1 MAQDKI
7 KQKDAVKQA
16 QVVDMDEHQKTK
28 EPRKLEMFLVTLP
41 TAVKKFADTPDM
53 KKSDRKYKDPSE
65 EPYGMIFALVDQS
78 IKLYVA
84 QLSPSRIEEYLM
96 DTSDNFVAFLFS
108 MFVAHFGGR
117 GNRANWVA
125 AGCFLTGIAA
135 IVFAV
140 PFLNFEIIKL
150 SVVKEE
156 LCEEGKL
163 PKVCEP
169 TVLPHKSICIFIFI
183 FGQCLHGIA
192 GLPLYIL
199 ATSFIFDHV
208 PTNSSGLYIA
218 LVDAALGVGYCLGFI
233 GGMLNFKMSAQ
244 EVMQA
249 VGHRQRIRIL
259 QRGWWRTFIFVAVFA
274 FCTTLPLL
282 GFPSSLP
289 GARQIRL
296 EKSQEPPTFDR
307 RLKNKEIKNN
317 LKSVLHATWIYHRGH
332 LTILSQTCSTSLGGI
347 CCSTT
352 GKAIDGDLQKLT
364 QCLIRNPLVLS
375 QVVCKFT
382 EFTTFKSSAVFLPQ
396 YLQTRFLI
404 RPSSASMLTG
414 VFILPGSIF
423 GHFFGGFIVHRM
435 QMNNK
440 NKLKFLVVASFVSI
454 VLFLLTFFVE
464 CEISKFAGINDDYDR
479 LGIIGN
485 LTAPCNV
492 PCGCTTSEYN
502 PVCGRDETQYFS
514 PCFAGCK
521 ATKKLR
527 KEKTYYNCSCIKEGL
542 TTADNEGQYIDAV
555 SGTCNT
561 RCLTLPLFFA
571 FYFTATFLSSFCSIP
586 SALIVIQSV
595 PTSWNSMSL
604 GLMSTVWRFTG
615 SVPAPILFAATSD
628 FTCQFWGINECGE
641 KVRCWIYNTENLVY
655 TFKTVWINMQILSGL
670 SCLYGVY
677 RHDYVVKGD
686 GKKAEEKTGQ
696 SVMF

>member
-1 MAQDKI
+1 
-7 KQKDAVKQA
+7 
-16 QVVDMDEHQKTK
+16 
-28 EPRKLEMFLVTLP
+28 
-41 TAVKKFADTPDM
+41 
-53 KKSDRKYKDPSE
+53 
-65 EPYGMIFALVDQS
+65 MIFALVDQS
-78 IKLYVA
+78 LKLYVS
-84 QLSPSRIEEYLM
+84 QLSPSQTEEYLM
-96 DTSDNFVAFLFS
+96 DSSDYFVAFLFS

-140 PFLNFEIIKL
+140 PFLNFEIMKL
-150 SVVKEE
+150 NVVKEE
-156 LCEEGKL
+156 LCEEGKI
-163 PKVCEP
+163 PKACEP
-169 TVLPHKSICIFIFI
+169 TVMPHKSICIFIFI
-183 FGQCLHGIA
+183 FGQCIHGIA

-233 GGMLNFKMSAQ
+233 GGMLNFKMSVQ
-244 EVMQA
+244 EAMQA

-259 QRGWWRTFIFVAVFA
+259 QRGWWRNFIIVAVFA

-282 GFPSSLP
+282 GFPPSLP

-296 EKSQEPPTFDR
+296 AKSQESPTFDR

-317 LKSVLHATWIYHRGH
+317 LKSVLHATW
-332 LTILSQTCSTSLGGI
+332 
-347 CCSTT
+347 
-352 GKAIDGDLQKLT
+352 
-364 QCLIRNPLVLS
+364 CLIRNPLVLS

-382 EFTTFKSSAVFLPQ
+382 EFATFKSSAVFLPQ

-414 VFILPGSIF
+414 VFILPGNIF
-423 GHFFGGFIVHRM
+423 GHFLGGFIVHRM

-440 NKLKFLVVASFVSI
+440 NKLKFLVVVSFVSI

-485 LTAPCNV
+485 LTAPCNA

-514 PCFAGCK
+514 PCFAGCR

-571 FYFTATFLSSFCSIP
+571 FYFTATIFSSFCSIP
-586 SALIVIQSV
+586 STLIVIQSV

-615 SVPAPILFAATSD
+615 SVPAPIFFAATSD
-628 FTCQFWGINECGE
+628 FTCQFWDINECGE
-641 KVRCWIYNTENLVY
+641 KVHCWIYNTENLVY
-655 TFKTVWINMQILSGL
+655 TFKTIWINMQILSGL

-677 RHDYVVKGD
+677 RHDYVVKGN
-686 GKKAEEKTGQ
+686 GEKAEEK
-696 SVMF
+696 

>member
-1 MAQDKI
+1 MAQDKK

-16 QVVDMDEHQKTK
+16 QVVDVDEHQKTK
-28 EPRKLEMFLVTLP
+28 EPRKIETYLVTLP
-41 TAVKKFADTPDM
+41 TAVKKFTDTPDM
-53 KKSDRKYKDPSE
+53 KKSDRKYNDFLE
-65 EPYGMIFALVDQS
+65 GPYGLGPLVFPCLQRFNNVNSFLTLSFLAVMAHSMIFALVDQS
-78 IKLYVA
+78 LKLYVS
-84 QLSPSRIEEYLM
+84 QLSPSQTEEYLM
-96 DTSDNFVAFLFS
+96 DSSDYFVAFLFS

-140 PFLNFEIIKL
+140 PFLNFEIMKL
-150 SVVKEE
+150 NVVKE
-156 LCEEGKL
+156 
-163 PKVCEP
+163 
-169 TVLPHKSICIFIFI
+169 
-183 FGQCLHGIA
+183 
-192 GLPLYIL
+192 
-199 ATSFIFDHV
+199 
-208 PTNSSGLYIA
+208 A

-233 GGMLNFKMSAQ
+233 GGMLNFKMSVQ
-244 EVMQA
+244 EAMQA

-259 QRGWWRTFIFVAVFA
+259 QRGWWRNFIIVAVFA

-282 GFPSSLP
+282 GFPPSLP

-296 EKSQEPPTFDR
+296 AKSQESPTFDR

-317 LKSVLHATWIYHRGH
+317 LKSVLHATW
-332 LTILSQTCSTSLGGI
+332 
-347 CCSTT
+347 
-352 GKAIDGDLQKLT
+352 
-364 QCLIRNPLVLS
+364 CLIRNPLVLS

-382 EFTTFKSSAVFLPQ
+382 EFATFKSSAVFLPQ

-414 VFILPGSIF
+414 VFILPGNIF
-423 GHFFGGFIVHRM
+423 GHFLGGFIVHRM

-440 NKLKFLVVASFVSI
+440 NKLKFLVVVSFVSI

-485 LTAPCNV
+485 LTAPCNA

-514 PCFAGCK
+514 PCFAGCR

-571 FYFTATFLSSFCSIP
+571 FYFTATIFSSFCSIP
-586 SALIVIQSV
+586 STLIVIQSV

-615 SVPAPILFAATSD
+615 SVPAPIFFAATSD
-628 FTCQFWGINECGE
+628 FTCQFWDINECGE
-641 KVRCWIYNTENLVY
+641 KVHCWIYNTENLVY
-655 TFKTVWINMQILSGL
+655 TFKTIWINMQILSGL

-677 RHDYVVKGD
+677 RHDYVVKGN
-686 GKKAEEKTGQ
+686 GEKAEEK
-696 SVMF
+696 

>member
-1 MAQDKI
+1 MAQDKK

-16 QVVDMDEHQKTK
+16 QVVDVDEHQKTK
-28 EPRKLEMFLVTLP
+28 EPRKIETYLVTLP
-41 TAVKKFADTPDM
+41 TAVKKFTDTPDM
-53 KKSDRKYKDPSE
+53 KKSDRKYNDFLE
-65 EPYGMIFALVDQS
+65 GPYGLGPLVFPCLQRFNNVNSFLTLSFLAVMAHSMIFALVDQS
-78 IKLYVA
+78 LKLYVS
-84 QLSPSRIEEYLM
+84 QLSPSQTEEYLM
-96 DTSDNFVAFLFS
+96 DSSDYFVAFLFS

-140 PFLNFEIIKL
+140 PFLNFEIMKL
-150 SVVKEE
+150 NVVKEE
-156 LCEEGKL
+156 LCEEGKI
-163 PKVCEP
+163 PKACEP
-169 TVLPHKSICIFIFI
+169 TVMPHKSICIFIFI
-183 FGQCLHGIA
+183 FGQCIHGIA

-233 GGMLNFKMSAQ
+233 GGMLNFKMSVQ
-244 EVMQA
+244 EAMQA

-259 QRGWWRTFIFVAVFA
+259 QRGWWRNFIIVAVFA

-282 GFPSSLP
+282 GFPPSLP

-296 EKSQEPPTFDR
+296 AKSQESPTFDR

-317 LKSVLHATWIYHRGH
+317 LKSVLHATW
-332 LTILSQTCSTSLGGI
+332 
-347 CCSTT
+347 
-352 GKAIDGDLQKLT
+352 
-364 QCLIRNPLVLS
+364 CLIRNPLVLS

-382 EFTTFKSSAVFLPQ
+382 EFATFKSSAVFLPQ

-414 VFILPGSIF
+414 VFILPGNIF
-423 GHFFGGFIVHRM
+423 GHFLGGFIVHRM

-440 NKLKFLVVASFVSI
+440 NKLKFLVVVSFVSI

-485 LTAPCNV
+485 LTAPCNA

-514 PCFAGCK
+514 PCFAGCR

-571 FYFTATFLSSFCSIP
+571 FYFTATIFSSFCSIP
-586 SALIVIQSV
+586 STLIVIQSV

-615 SVPAPILFAATSD
+615 SVPAPIFFAATSD
-628 FTCQFWGINECGE
+628 FTCQFWDINECGE
-641 KVRCWIYNTENLVY
+641 KVHCWIYNTENLVY
-655 TFKTVWINMQILSGL
+655 TFKTIWINMQILSGL

-677 RHDYVVKGD
+677 RHDYVVKGN
-686 GKKAEEKTGQ
+686 GEKAEEK
-696 SVMF
+696 